1 VVLKTDEVFIDHI
14 LEEIKFLK
22 KNSMNLELE
31 DLMDDEVLK
40 RAIPRSLE
48 IIGEAAKN
56 LSDNL
61 KNKHPDIEW
70 RKITG
75 LRDKLIHAYFGIDWD
90 IVWDVLKNRLS
101 GMEESLR
108 NLKEK
113 EFS

>member
-1 VVLKTDEVFIDHI
+1 
-14 LEEIKFLK
+14 
-22 KNSMNLELE
+22 MNLEIE

-56 LSDNL
+56 ISDNL
-61 KNKHPDIEW
+61 KNKHPEIEW

>member
-1 VVLKTDEVFIDHI
+1 MKTDEIFINHI
-14 LEEIKFLK
+14 LEEIEFLK
-22 KNSMNLELE
+22 KISMDLEIE
-31 DLMDDEVLK
+31 DLMDDEILK

-48 IIGEAAKN
+48 IIGEAAKSI
-56 LSDNL
+56 SDNL
-61 KNKHPDIEW
+61 KNKHPEIEW

>member
-1 VVLKTDEVFIDHI
+1 MKTDEVFIDHI

>member
-1 VVLKTDEVFIDHI
+1 MKTDEVFINHI
-14 LEEIKFLK
+14 LEEIEFLK
-22 KNSMNLELE
+22 KISMNLEIE

-56 LSDNL
+56 ISDNL

-113 EFS
+113 EFNR